1 MENLKNPVILESYPD
16 YDLVECDIEEE
27 IQDIDKL
34 YEYEEI
40 LNAKYNANA
49 LVAEDNAINQK
60 LIKYIL
66 INFGIKPY
74 IVSNGQI
81 ALELRKKYMF
91 DIILMDMAMPV
102 LDGVAARA
110 QIVKFEQ
117 DNNISHTP
125 IIAVTA
131 IALSGDKQ
139 RFLNIGFDGYC
150 PKPIKKDE
158 IAHILNDFLYSK
170 RVGGEVQ
177 TKVVTKRVVKKV
189 LKSAPAEV
197 EQKPAYDEDLNE
209 NQASLSKQRDI
220 LICKKNNT
228 ENRVYSMVLANI
240 AKSNDIAN
248 DFDEAMKFMKN
259 YHYKVVII
267 DDLTPNY
274 DISKFLEIDKDFKAI
289 LFTDEYDESLEMCF
303 DKIHKNSINKADL
316 ILMVKSLLEE

>member
-16 YDLVECDIEEE
+16 YDLVEYDVEEE
-27 IQDIDKL
+27 IKEIDKL

-110 QIVKFEQ
+110 QIVKFEEE
-117 DNNISHTP
+117 NNIQHTP

-158 IAHILNDFLYSK
+158 MAHILNDFLHTK
-170 RVGGEVQ
+170 RVGGVEERKII
-177 TKVVTKRVVKKV
+177 TKKVVKKV
-189 LKSAPAEV
+189 QKQALVIEKPVYV
-197 EQKPAYDEDLNE
+197 EETKNLTEETKLNE
-209 NQASLSKQRDI
+209 RDI

-248 DFDEAMKFMKN
+248 SFDEAINLIQN

-267 DDLTPNY
+267 DDLAQGY
-274 DISKFLEIDKDFKAI
+274 DISKFLMLDKNFKAV

-303 DKIHKNSINKADL
+303 DKIHPNSISKADL
-316 ILMVKSLLEE
+316 ILMIKNLLKD